1 MLKTLSFEFFLF
13 EFSYFYLAEY
23 QKKKKRFGLLKTATA
38 IIRFGKLLSSKHE
51 NTNSNL
57 ITLTLN

>member
-1 MLKTLSFEFFLF
+1 MLKTLGFEFFLS

-23 QKKKKRFGLLKTATA
+23 QKKKRFGLLKTATA

-51 NTNSNL
+51 NTISNL

>member
-1 MLKTLSFEFFLF
+1 MLKTIGFEFFLS

-23 QKKKKRFGLLKTATA
+23 QKKKICLLKTATA

>member
-1 MLKTLSFEFFLF
+1 MLKTIGFEFFLS

-23 QKKKKRFGLLKTATA
+23 QKKRFGLLKTATA

>member
-23 QKKKKRFGLLKTATA
+23 QKKKKIWLT
-38 IIRFGKLLSSKHE
+38 E
-51 NTNSNL
+51 NCHRDHSFW
-57 ITLTLN
+57 